1 MYNWLYKWWNYTED
15 DIRIAENQVG
25 FLEDRIC
32 EINGNIKL
40 TGAEKKIKIDKMKL
54 SIMSIKYTFCL

>member
-1 MYNWLYKWWNYTED
+1 MYNWVYKWWNYTED
-15 DIRIAENQVG
+15 DIKIAENQVG

-32 EINGNIKL
+32 EINGSIKL
-40 TGAEKKIKIDKMKL
+40 TEAEKKIKTDKMKL

>member
-40 TGAEKKIKIDKMKL
+40 SRAEKIIKIDKIKL
-54 SIMSIKYTFCL
+54 SIMAIKYTFCL